1 MKKLFVLFC
10 TVTMCLSLVACGNKS
25 ELEKYKKYETL
36 IYYMEAEDYKAAYEE
51 LIRISRADGNT
62 ENAKENANEDKKE
75 KIVEITMDNWQE
87 YFEKRDVYR
96 VEYNEFDEIEEIYF
110 YGILALKDGIEI
122 DSDKSDIAVEFGCHF
137 ENWYVNFNKD
147 TGEFAYI
154 ERKDDFTYYETKT
167 EAFRERT
174 YEQIGKEQTCY
185 AVEYA
190 RLGDNYLWTDSE
202 TGNDWAERYFI
213 DEIHR
218 IKGTLCIIE

>member
-122 DSDKSDIAVEFGCHF
+122 DSAVLNAENGWYHSFEGLYKFEDGKEIDVTISASDLCDILKEQF
-137 ENWYVNFNKD
+137 
-147 TGEFAYI
+147 TG
-154 ERKDDFTYYETKT
+154 DFTYSGVTGENIAWQDNGYVDKAAIKYVLK
-167 EAFRERT
+167 EA
-174 YEQIGKEQTCY
+174 
-185 AVEYA
+185 
-190 RLGDNYLWTDSE
+190 N
-202 TGNDWAERYFI
+202 
-213 DEIHR
+213 
-218 IKGTLCIIE
+218 